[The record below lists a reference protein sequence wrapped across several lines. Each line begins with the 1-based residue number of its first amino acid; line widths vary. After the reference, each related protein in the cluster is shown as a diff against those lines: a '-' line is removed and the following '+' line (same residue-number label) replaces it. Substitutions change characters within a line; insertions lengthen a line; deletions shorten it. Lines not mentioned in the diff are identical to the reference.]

1 MNELTA
7 RVWQRGIFYCQP
19 KYVDGDH
26 GGIWGLSLTRC
37 LQIRFWYWAVPRCPC
52 KPSVAGYAV
61 PQASSTCWI
70 TSHSAGFIYLCH
82 VLNPVQHTDE
92 LFCILNISCDIFNY
106 NTVNRCN
113 GPIKW
118 CGYLVSSRYCF
129 GVVELSIWVLI
140 LAGVAS
146 LWMIALPSPT
156 FSICRVCADTCAM
169 KFNEQV
175 NLDRVAVV
183 LHGNANFADNATS
196 SLWGMYYIHTTQAHK
211 CWPIF

>member
-92 LFCILNISCDIFNY
+92 LFCILNISCDIFNC
-106 NTVNRCN
+106 NTVKRCN

-129 GVVELSIWVLI
+129 GLNCPSESWFWPVSLYCGWSHYRPRHLAFAVFVLI
-140 LAGVAS
+140 RVPWNS
-146 LWMIALPSPT
+146 T
-156 FSICRVCADTCAM
+156 NRSISTGLRWSC
-169 KFNEQV
+169 
-175 NLDRVAVV
+175 
-183 LHGNANFADNATS
+183 
-196 SLWGMYYIHTTQAHK
+196 
-211 CWPIF
+211 